1 MKADANDA
9 VDMIVEVE
17 RLAALGLINYEV
29 ARVDASKRLGIRA
42 SVLDQAVAKKLRELG
57 LESNKGDDGQGRAVK
72 IIDPLPWHEPISGDR
87 LATTLAV
94 VVKQYLV
101 LSDAAADVIALWVM
115 HTWCVNAFTMSPRLA
130 IVSPT
135 KGCGKTTVLRLL
147 SHIVRRAKR
156 AGSISPSA
164 LFRTIEQFQPTVLLD
179 ETEKYIEHGSDLHAL
194 LNEGHCKGGTVLRVL
209 GEKLELR
216 E

>member
-72 IIDPLPWHEPISGDR
+72 IIDPLP
-87 LATTLAV
+87 
-94 VVKQYLV
+94 
-101 LSDAAADVIALWVM
+101 
-115 HTWCVNAFTMSPRLA
+115 
-130 IVSPT
+130 
-135 KGCGKTTVLRLL
+135 
-147 SHIVRRAKR
+147 
-156 AGSISPSA
+156 
-164 LFRTIEQFQPTVLLD
+164 
-179 ETEKYIEHGSDLHAL
+179 
-194 LNEGHCKGGTVLRVL
+194 
-209 GEKLELR
+209 
-216 E
+216 